1 MIMIPLQQHLDEFGM
16 KTCPLEISLRII
28 GKKFTIHI
36 IRNMLLLKQKRF
48 NEFLNSME
56 GISTKTLSVRLREM
70 EDAGLITRNIIERRP
85 LKVEYSLTEKGE
97 ALAPV
102 MIQMANFSMRW
113 ESKKVFKT
121 QEPSTVKETFGT
133 ERLAKVWD

>member
-1 MIMIPLQQHLDEFGM
+1 MIPLQQHLDEFGM
-16 KTCPLEISLRII
+16 KTCPLEVSLNII

-36 IRNMLLLKQKRF
+36 VRNMLLLKQKRF

-56 GISTKTLSVRLREM
+56 GISTKTLSVRLKEM

-97 ALAPV
+97 ALAPI
-102 MIQMANFSMRW
+102 MIQMANFSMHW
-113 ESKKVFKT
+113 ESKKVFKNKK
-121 QEPSTVKETFGT
+121 PSTIKETFGT

>member
-1 MIMIPLQQHLDEFGM
+1 MIPLQQHLEEFGM
-16 KTCPLEISLRII
+16 RNCPLEISLRII

-36 IRNMLLLKQKRF
+36 IRNMILLKQTRF

-70 EDAGLITRNIIERRP
+70 EDAGLITRNIIEKRP
-85 LKVEYSLTEKGE
+85 LRVEYHLTEKGK

-113 ESKKVFKT
+113 ESKKVFKNE
-121 QEPSTVKETFGT
+121 EPSTIKETFGT